1 MKMPLW
7 RRRRAMHCREAVGL
21 VTAYLDGALSDA
33 DQERF
38 EVHLAGCPH
47 CAEYLRQ
54 IRVTIESAGRVE
66 PDDLPEDALD
76 ELVTLYRRWSS
87 P

>member
-1 MKMPLW
+1 MRMPFW

-21 VTAYLDGALSDA
+21 VTAYLDGALSDV
-33 DQERF
+33 DRDRF
-38 EVHLAGCPH
+38 EVHLAGCRH

-54 IRVTIESAGRVE
+54 IRVAIQAAGRVE
-66 PDDLPEDALD
+66 PDDLGDEALD
-76 ELVTLYRRWSS
+76 ELVTLYRRWSQ